1 MFRLFADL
9 NRRVWLASFG
19 LLASGGVVL
28 ALSFLSFSGEREP
41 GSGERPPGPATSPL
55 AFDFELDRAPVFAV
69 APVSLAPPAVDL
81 LPPLTRPRLPLVA
94 ADRAPPAPPV
104 ADLLPPLAGPR
115 LPLVAADRAPPAPEP
130 LPLVS
135 AAAPEPLPF
144 VLLPVAVRPHDPEFL
159 LLRDQLAA
167 AIDAYQLAGSY
178 AVAVTDL
185 QTGHTISVNGE
196 RPQYAGCVANYFVF
210 VSALRDV
217 EAGEYGLSRVES
229 LIARTTWSSNATTA
243 RALYEITGGGDSREG
258 VRKINAIA
266 AELGLE
272 NVQFDHPPA
281 YPGESLGLDVSNWL
295 TAEDM
300 NGALGALYH
309 GDLLGEEMSAHLMG
323 ALSQVTPGLNYLTAS
338 TPDAIVSHKNGFF
351 PIPGGGWVDN
361 DAGIVRFERNGQEY
375 AYAVTFLSQD
385 VPVRLGDITL
395 GQKLMAL
402 TWDYFSARYP

>member
-1 MFRLFADL
+1 MRGLLGNL
-9 NRRVWLASFG
+9 NRRVRLASFG
-19 LLASGGVVL
+19 LLAAGGVVL
-28 ALSFLSFSGEREP
+28 AVSFLPSSGASE
-41 GSGERPPGPATSPL
+41 PGPAESPS
-55 AFDFELDRAPVFAV
+55 AAELEGGPVFAV
-69 APVSLAPPAVDL
+69 APVSLAPLAVDL
-81 LPPLTRPRLPLVA
+81 FPPIGGRRLPLA
-94 ADRAPPAPPV
+94 
-104 ADLLPPLAGPR
+104 
-115 LPLVAADRAPPAPEP
+115 AADRAPPAPEP

-135 AAAPEPLPF
+135 VSVSVSAAAPEPF

-167 AIDAYQLAGSY
+167 AIEAYQLPGSY

-196 RPQYAGCVANYFVF
+196 RPQYSGCVANYFVL

-217 EAGEYGLSRVES
+217 EAGEYELSRVES

-243 RALYEITGGGDSREG
+243 RAIYEISGGGDSREG
-258 VRKINAIA
+258 VRKVNAIA

-272 NVQFDHPPA
+272 HVQIDHPPA
-281 YPGESLGLDVSNWL
+281 YPAESLGLDVSNWL
-295 TAEDM
+295 TAEEM
-300 NGALGALYH
+300 NVALGALYH
-309 GDLLGEEMSAHLMG
+309 GDLLGEKMRAHLMG

-338 TPDAIVSHKNGFF
+338 TPDAVVSHKNGFF

-361 DAGIVRFERNGQEY
+361 DAGILRFERNGQEY

>member
-1 MFRLFADL
+1 MFRLFANLD
-9 NRRVWLASFG
+9 RRVWLASFG
-19 LLASGGVVL
+19 LLAAGGVVV

-41 GSGERPPGPATSPL
+41 GSGERPPGPANSPL
-55 AFDFELDRAPVFAV
+55 AAELEGGPVFAV

-81 LPPLTRPRLPLVA
+81 LPPLAGWRLPLVAADGAPPGPPAADLLPPLTGPRLLLVA
-94 ADRAPPAPPV
+94 ADRAPPAP
-104 ADLLPPLAGPR
+104 DPLA
-115 LPLVAADRAPPAPEP
+115 
-130 LPLVS
+130 LVS
-135 AAAPEPLPF
+135 AAAPEPFP
-144 VLLPVAVRPHDPEFL
+144 VLHVPMVVREHDPEFL
-159 LLRDQLAA
+159 LLRDQLAV
-167 AIDAYQLAGSY
+167 AIDAYQLPGSY

-196 RPQYAGCVANYFVF
+196 RPQYSGCVANYFVL

-217 EAGEYGLSRVES
+217 EAGEYELSRVES

-243 RALYEITGGGDSREG
+243 RAIYEITGGGDSREG
-258 VRKINAIA
+258 VRKVNAIA

-272 NVQFDHPPA
+272 NVQLDHPPA
-281 YPGESLGLDVSNWL
+281 YPAQSLGLDVSNWL

-309 GDLLGEEMSAHLMG
+309 GDLLGEEMRAHLLG

-395 GQKLMAL
+395 GQNLMAL